1 MLAPSRV
8 GTSINLRANPFIGDS
23 SRAYNGPS
31 RAGNPPTCPFASD
44 RASNCTGY
52 LQWLSCGTQ
61 SCVTVAMTNITV
73 SVDEETYRRSRI
85 KAAEIGTSVS
95 ALVRAYLS
103 DLVEHGAPESRFD
116 RLRRL
121 QDETLEAIRSR
132 GSSHDQSVGSPR
144 RWLCV
149 H

>member
-1 MLAPSRV
+1 M
-8 GTSINLRANPFIGDS
+8 
-23 SRAYNGPS
+23 
-31 RAGNPPTCPFASD
+31 
-44 RASNCTGY
+44 
-52 LQWLSCGTQ
+52 
-61 SCVTVAMTNITV
+61 AMRNITV

-103 DLVEHGAPESRFD
+103 DLGEHGAPESRFD

-132 GSSHDQSVGSPR
+132 GGGLRAADNLPR
-144 RWLCV
+144 DALHQRDALR
-149 H
+149 